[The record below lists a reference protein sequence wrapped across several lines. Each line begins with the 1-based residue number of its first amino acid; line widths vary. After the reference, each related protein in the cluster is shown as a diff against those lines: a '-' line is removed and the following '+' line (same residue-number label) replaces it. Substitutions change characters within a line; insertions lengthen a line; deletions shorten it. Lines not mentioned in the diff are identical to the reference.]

1 MALKGTADI
10 LTIDD
15 QIVFKAYHK
24 YVMHSNIKPKSYN
37 CIIEHSTYQ
46 ISDLSRQSYK
56 TQDKSSSNAFQRI
69 KSSNKSNLNS
79 MWPWTRKRSRSKF
92 QIFSNDMER
101 PLNTST
107 SIFLAASSGSIKDQ
121 DCFFAIQN

>member
-10 LTIDD
+10 LTIND

-24 YVMHSNIKPKSYN
+24 YGMHSNIKPKGYN

-46 ISDLSRQSYK
+46 ISDLSRKSYK

-69 KSSNKSNLNS
+69 KQIKSQLNVTLNQEEVKVEVSN
-79 MWPWTRKRSRSKF
+79 
-92 QIFSNDMER
+92 IF
-101 PLNTST
+101 
-107 SIFLAASSGSIKDQ
+107 K
-121 DCFFAIQN
+121 